1 MRMILRAVAIVL
13 LVLTGG
19 CAHFRIAPGN
29 ISSATLEQ
37 RRLVRTVGWGV
48 KEPLLSPS
56 NCNGQGLATVM
67 ITIRPRDTFLSILT
81 IGLVRPVLI
90 EWTCAQANGGGR

>member
-1 MRMILRAVAIVL
+1 MRMILRVVAIVL

-19 CAHFRIAPGN
+19 CAHFRIAPEN
-29 ISSATLEQ
+29 ISPATLEQ

-48 KEPLLSPS
+48 KEPLVSPS

-67 ITIRPRDTFLSILT
+67 ITIRPRDTFLAILT
-81 IGLVRPVLI
+81 VGLVRPVQI